1 MKILQ
6 NQYEFLYEVLFES
19 FRGKSY
25 TIPKEDLV
33 AKVESQSTQ
42 DKAVNLSD
50 FNKEFQVWNYRSF
63 LVNRISIGQ

>member
-1 MKILQ
+1 MLQ

-25 TIPKEDLV
+25 TLTKEDLV
-33 AKVESQSTQ
+33 PKVELESTQ

-50 FNKEFQVWNYRSF
+50 LNKEFQVLNYGSI
-63 LVNRISIGQ
+63 LVNGLVIGQ